1 MHRRTHIYTHSHTHT
16 HTHMHT
22 HTHTDTHTAHTGLIQ
37 VHFLHCLLITRLTKL
52 KTFDF
57 IGILKEKMF
66 KQFEV
71 QKAKKILAV
80 QSFLNEIFTTVPA
93 YAVHRALTK
102 AAQN

>member
-1 MHRRTHIYTHSHTHT
+1 
-16 HTHMHT
+16 
-22 HTHTDTHTAHTGLIQ
+22 
-37 VHFLHCLLITRLTKL
+37 L